1 MQHLAQLVTCE
12 LNHDGEGLV
21 GVATLEFHPQP
32 LHQQI
37 VQFAQNAL
45 VKMCDRLKIIP
56 LFLSAGVHLQ
66 TDIPSEIELAQQILQ
81 QKIAI
86 DLKPF
91 LGSHPNFAKLFFG
104 EVINMKADG
113 LILLAHGSRR
123 PGSLTSIAAVAT
135 QLGAIVAYWSVDPQ
149 LKSRVEEFMETGI
162 QRIGILP
169 YFLFAG
175 SITDAIAVKVEEI
188 KLEFP
193 HLRCT
198 LAQPL
203 GVSQELAELIGDLAV
218 TGNKE
223 LGGKTF
229 FG

>member
-1 MQHLAQLVTCE
+1 MEHLAGLVSCE
-12 LNHDGEGLV
+12 LNQDGENLV

-37 VQFAQNAL
+37 IQFAQNAL
-45 VKMCDRLKIIP
+45 VKMCDRLNIIP

-91 LGSHPNFAKLFFG
+91 LGSHPDLPKLFFG
-104 EVINMKADG
+104 EVMNIKADG

-123 PGSLTSIAAVAT
+123 QGSLASIAAVAT
-135 QLGAIVAYWSVDPQ
+135 QLGAVVAYWSVNPQ
-149 LKSRVEEFMETGI
+149 LKSRVEEFVAMGI
-162 QRIGILP
+162 KRIGILP

-175 SITDAIAVKVEEI
+175 SITDAIAVQVEEI

-193 HLRCT
+193 HLTCT

-218 TGNKE
+218 MGNKE
-223 LGGKTF
+223 SGGKTF